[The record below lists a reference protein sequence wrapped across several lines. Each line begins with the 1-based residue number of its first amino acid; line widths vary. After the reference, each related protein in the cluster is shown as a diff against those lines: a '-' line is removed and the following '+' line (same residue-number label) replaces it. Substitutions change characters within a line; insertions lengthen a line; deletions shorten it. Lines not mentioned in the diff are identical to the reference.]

1 MILSFLPAAPTL
13 WHSAQVTAACAPV
26 SGNLVF
32 LCLAMVNRERCQSA
46 TVWQPSPRLSKGAF
60 ANWRSCG
67 SLWQSVQVANLTLQ
81 IVSRPAGRW
90 HLSHST
96 FACFPSSGSLELA
109 CPVTPICAGFHPS
122 LLSPSAA
129 WPL

>member
-46 TVWQPSPRLSKGAF
+46 SVWQPSQRFSKGAF

-67 SLWQSVQVANLTLQ
+67 SLWQFATCTDCHKDPHDRQFAKAPFENRCEGCHTVADWHRALFTIAKHRKIKHPLTG
-81 IVSRPAGRW
+81 A
-90 HLSHST
+90 HD
-96 FACFPSSGSLELA
+96 AD
-109 CPVTPICAGFHPS
+109 
-122 LLSPSAA
+122 
-129 WPL
+129 